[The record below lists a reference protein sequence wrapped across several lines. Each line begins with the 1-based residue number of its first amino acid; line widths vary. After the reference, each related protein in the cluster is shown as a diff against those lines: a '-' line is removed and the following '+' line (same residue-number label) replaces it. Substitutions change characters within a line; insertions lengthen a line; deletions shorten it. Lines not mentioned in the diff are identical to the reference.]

1 MAWVYASYVS
11 SRGYGSVYS
20 TQGVDTNGEKLNRPV
35 FIMWY
40 ETGSLT
46 QGVDKNGLEFTR
58 SVFIMWYV
66 SISLTQGVD
75 KNGGELNRPV
85 FLMWYVSVF
94 FTQGVDKKGVELT
107 WSVFIMWYVSISLTQ
122 GVDKNGGELN
132 RPGCYHMVLECIIS
146 TEGRYKRLGE
156 IKLPSTGSTYKWWVL
171 IINYLY
177 HMIYERTFNTESR
190 YKCREIEPV
199 RSRSCSR
206 LYCAWQIRLFQTV
219 H

>member
-40 ETGSLT
+40 ETVSLT

-75 KNGGELNRPV
+75 KNGGELNQPGCITWYWSVLSAQRKVYDLRKRIAQVFQRNFCKLFANNPSKEICTFLV
-85 FLMWYVSVF
+85 FLHQTSGYLKFCKYFCIFEMA
-94 FTQGVDKKGVELT
+94 
-107 WSVFIMWYVSISLTQ
+107 WSRAFV
-122 GVDKNGGELN
+122 
-132 RPGCYHMVLECIIS
+132 
-146 TEGRYKRLGE
+146 
-156 IKLPSTGSTYKWWVL
+156 
-171 IINYLY
+171 
-177 HMIYERTFNTESR
+177 
-190 YKCREIEPV
+190 
-199 RSRSCSR
+199 
-206 LYCAWQIRLFQTV
+206 
-219 H
+219 